1 MKTKRASTRI
11 NRLVGLAPIVLFLSS
26 YVPLFVLIIVRQTL
40 SNLEYLT
47 WGGITVESIVCMIRY
62 FGMSVVCLIMTFFGL
77 IGTWLVFDNLN
88 RRVESGHIFKIEEL
102 SSMNDEPLAYIATYI
117 IPLSFGDYNNLTD
130 CLTVICV
137 FYIVYRLYIRSKLI
151 LVNPILSLKYS
162 IYDVKFKD
170 GDIPRQGILISS
182 DNDILENDQVKMYN
196 VGHQLFFGYKR

>member
-151 LVNPILSLKYS
+151 LVNPILSLRYS
-162 IYDVKFKD
+162 IYNVKFKD

-182 DNDILENDQVKMYN
+182 NNDILENDQVKMYN